1 MQTITE
7 KILSTHAGKKVYA
20 GELSVVRVDG
30 IMASDTT
37 APYAIKAFEAMG
49 GVKLWDSE
57 KCTFV
62 IDHASP
68 APNERIANLHK
79 FMRDFAV
86 EQKIR
91 LFDVGEGIC
100 HQLIVERDLV
110 RPGQI
115 FIGADSHTCTYG
127 SLNAFATG
135 VGSSDL
141 AAVMLT
147 GKIWLKVPETI
158 KVIYT
163 GILPKNIVAK
173 DLILALEKILGIDG
187 ATYQTLEFHGE
198 IVEKLSL
205 ASRMTMANMAI
216 EMGAK
221 AGIFTPIGLELP
233 YAWTPTFADEGAK
246 YIRIIEIDV
255 TNLQSQI
262 AFPNSPDNVHDVQKA
277 LGTPIQY
284 AFIGTCTNGRLDD
297 LHEVAD
303 ILKNKNVAIGVR
315 LLIAPA
321 SKQVFIDAMNDG
333 TAQILMQAGATF
345 LPSGCGPC
353 VGSHLGVPGDGE
365 TVISSGNRNFK
376 GRMGNPNAQVYLSSP
391 SIVAKSA
398 LKGVISN
405 E

>member
-1 MQTITE
+1 MTITE
-7 KILSTHAGKKVYA
+7 KILSAHCGKKVYA
-20 GELSVVRVDG
+20 GELAVVHVDG

-37 APYAIKAFEAMG
+37 APYAIKAFQEMG
-49 GVKLWDSE
+49 GIKIWDVD

-79 FMRDFAV
+79 FMRDFAF
-86 EQKIR
+86 EQNIR
-91 LFDVGEGIC
+91 LFDIGEGIC
-100 HQLIVERDLV
+100 HQLIVEKDLV
-110 RPGQI
+110 RPGQV

-127 SLNAFATG
+127 ALNAFATG

-158 KVIYT
+158 KVIYK

-173 DLILALEKILGIDG
+173 DLILALGKILGIDG
-187 ATYQTLEFHGE
+187 ATYQTIEFHGE
-198 IVEKLSL
+198 VVEKLSL

-221 AGIFTPIGLELP
+221 AGIFTPIGLEFS
-233 YAWTPTFADEGAK
+233 YEWTPTLPDKDAK
-246 YIRIIEIDV
+246 YIRTIEIDV
-255 TNLQSQI
+255 TNLKSQI
-262 AFPNSPDNVHDVQKA
+262 ALPNSPDNVHDIGHA
-277 LGTPIQY
+277 LGVPIQY
-284 AFIGTCTNGRLDD
+284 AFVGTCTNGRLDD

-303 ILKNKNVAIGVR
+303 ILKGKKVAPTVR

-333 TAQILMQAGATF
+333 TAQILMESGASF

-353 VGSHLGVPGDGE
+353 VGSHLGVPADNE
-365 TVISSGNRNFK
+365 TVISAGNRNFK
-376 GRMGNPNAQVYLSSP
+376 GRMGNPNSQVYLSSP
-391 SIVAKSA
+391 AIVAKSA
-398 LKGVISN
+398 LAGVIS

>member
-1 MQTITE
+1 MTITE
-7 KILSTHAGKKVYA
+7 KILSAHCGKNVYA
-20 GELSVVRVDG
+20 GELAVVNVDG

-37 APYAIKAFEAMG
+37 APYAIKSFQEMN
-49 GVKLWDSE
+49 GVKLWDAE

-79 FMRDFAV
+79 FMREFAV
-86 EQKIR
+86 EQNIR
-91 LFDVGEGIC
+91 LFDIGEGIC
-100 HQLIVERDLV
+100 HQLIVEKDLV
-110 RPGQI
+110 RPGQV

-127 SLNAFATG
+127 ALNAFSTG

-158 KVIYT
+158 KVIYK
-163 GILPKNIVAK
+163 GILPDGIVAK
-173 DLILALEKILGIDG
+173 DLILALGKILGIDG
-187 ATYQTLEFHGE
+187 ATYQTIEFHGE
-198 IVEKLSL
+198 VVEKLSL

-221 AGIFTPIGLELP
+221 AGIFTPIGLKLP
-233 YAWTPTFADEGAK
+233 YEWTPTYADEDAK
-246 YIRIIEIDV
+246 YIRTVEIDV
-255 TNLQSQI
+255 TNLKSQI

-277 LGTPIQY
+277 VGIPVQY

-303 ILKNKNVAIGVR
+303 ILKGKKIASTVR

-321 SKQVFIDAMNDG
+321 SKQVLIDAMNDG
-333 TAQILMQAGATF
+333 TAQILLESGASF

-353 VGSHLGVPGDGE
+353 VGSHLGVPGDNE
-365 TVISSGNRNFK
+365 TVISSANRNFK

-398 LKGVISN
+398 LAGVIS

>member
-1 MQTITE
+1 MTITE
-7 KILSTHAGKKVYA
+7 KILSAHCGKKVYA
-20 GELSVVRVDG
+20 GELAVVNVDG

-37 APYAIKAFEAMG
+37 APYAIKSFQEMNG
-49 GVKLWDSE
+49 IKLWDAD

-79 FMRDFAV
+79 FMRDFAG
-86 EQKIR
+86 EQNIR

-100 HQLIVERDLV
+100 HQLIIEKDLV
-110 RPGQI
+110 RPGQV

-127 SLNAFATG
+127 ALNAFSTG

-158 KVIYT
+158 KVIYK
-163 GILPKNIVAK
+163 GILPLGIVAK
-173 DLILALEKILGIDG
+173 DLILALGKILGIDG
-187 ATYQTLEFHGE
+187 ATYQTIEFHGE
-198 IVEKLSL
+198 VVEKLSL

-221 AGIFTPIGLELP
+221 AGIFTPIGLKLP
-233 YAWTPTFADEGAK
+233 YEWTPTYADENAK
-246 YIRIIEIDV
+246 YIKTIEIDV
-255 TNLQSQI
+255 TNLNAQI

-277 LGTPIQY
+277 VGTPVHY

-303 ILKNKNVAIGVR
+303 ILKGKKIASTVR

-321 SKQVFIDAMNDG
+321 SKQVFIDAINDG
-333 TAQILMQAGATF
+333 TAQILLESGASF

-353 VGSHLGVPGDGE
+353 VGSHLGVPGDNE
-365 TVISSGNRNFK
+365 TVISSANRNFK

-398 LKGVISN
+398 LKGVIS